1 MDDTVV
7 ITKEIRKFV
16 VILPILP
23 DSMSRVSGKELW
35 NWAEHEMLMKGEFAS
50 RMTRTVHRYGDY
62 DYPGDWPEGL
72 SKDYVLYRYEALL
85 VPRGD
90 VDGHP

>member
-16 VILPILP
+16 VILPIHP
-23 DSMSRVSGKELW
+23 DVMSKVSARELQD
-35 NWAEHEMLMKGEFAS
+35 WAVHEMLMKGEFAS
-50 RMTRTVHRYGDY
+50 GITRTVYRGSDN
-62 DYPGDWPEGL
+62 YPEPWPEGVPT
-72 SKDYVLYRYEALL
+72 DYVLYRYEALL

>member
-16 VILPILP
+16 VILPIHP
-23 DSMSRVSGKELW
+23 DVVSSVGNAELEDC
-35 NWAEHEMLMKGEFAS
+35 ASYEMLNKGEFAS
-50 RMTRTVHRYGDY
+50 DMSRTVYRYE
-62 DYPGDWPEGL
+62 DYPEPWPEGL
-72 SKDYVLYRYEALL
+72 STEYVLYRYEALL
-85 VPRGD
+85 VPRGG